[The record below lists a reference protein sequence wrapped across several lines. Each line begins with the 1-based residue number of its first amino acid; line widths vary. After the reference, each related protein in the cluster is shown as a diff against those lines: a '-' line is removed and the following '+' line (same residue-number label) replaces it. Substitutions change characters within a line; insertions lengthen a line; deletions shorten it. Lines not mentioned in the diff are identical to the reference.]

1 MKELILALEKGE
13 INLEQFI
20 DMMATLSQAEEIQQD

>member
-1 MKELILALEKGE
+1 MKELILALENGE

-20 DMMATLSQAEEIQQD
+20 DMMSTLSQAEEIQQD